1 MVEERTQLPDT
12 VLGDINPVP
21 TQHEHYET
29 MNKTLSAIHA
39 QYPAITR
46 LHRLLIFIVMK
57 LNVQK
62 RILKHFLILANFSQS
77 VK

>member
-21 TQHEHYET
+21 TQHEHYDT

-46 LHRLLIFIVMK
+46 LHRLLY
-57 LNVQK
+57 
-62 RILKHFLILANFSQS
+62 RYET
-77 VK
+77 